1 MNALSKRD
9 KENIAEL
16 NAMLG
21 TKYKETEF
29 DLENTKDLI
38 KIIENITAEYMDY
51 TNYYGE
57 LEDILENFDQS
68 LEVFH
73 PEKYYQIL
81 KGKIEKSCIMETY
94 FSIKNAAD
102 NMQDLVREAEEKCK
116 KIWKYMLLGD
126 NKEAQKY
133 FIEDISK
140 HKKEELLQ
148 ALEETIENIYDVDY
162 NNEVQK
168 DTKNF
173 AKSIKEYLNKEAEEY
188 NF

>member
-1 MNALSKRD
+1 
-9 KENIAEL
+9 
-16 NAMLG
+16 
-21 TKYKETEF
+21 
-29 DLENTKDLI
+29 
-38 KIIENITAEYMDY
+38 
-51 TNYYGE
+51 
-57 LEDILENFDQS
+57 
-68 LEVFH
+68 
-73 PEKYYQIL
+73 
-81 KGKIEKSCIMETY
+81 
-94 FSIKNAAD
+94 
-102 NMQDLVREAEEKCK
+102 
-116 KIWKYMLLGD
+116 MLLGD